1 LRLFQGDIDSV
12 LSLAGEVLDELRG
25 RYPSMPVSCMHSE
38 VVAEAR
44 ELSVLARS
52 VGARVSRRS
61 DCEILG
67 SWDRGVVVGVLLLA
81 SARACKFQL
90 TESEVAEVI
99 AARVGEDP
107 SYFLDAMRKKA
118 IDLELLKLLASR
130 RAQSEDFIQ
139 LIVERLKLE
148 SSRLGEDVWRR
159 IRMGA
164 REIIQRALDRI
175 RLYRRRKEVVAA
187 SAVYLSALWTA
198 GIYITQKRLA
208 QIICSTEPSIRKC
221 SRELRKAYIDY
232 VCATGRNP
240 LCELTLIK
248 SHTLEPCNLT
258 HQCSHKS

>member
-1 LRLFQGDIDSV
+1 LRSFQVDIDSV
-12 LSLAGEVLDELRG
+12 LSLAGEVLGELRG
-25 RYPSMPVSCMHSE
+25 RYPSTLVSCMHSG
-38 VVAEAR
+38 VVTGAR
-44 ELSVLARS
+44 ELFVLARS

-61 DCEILG
+61 GCEILS
-67 SWDRGVVVGVLLLA
+67 SWDREVVAGVLLLA

-99 AARVGEDP
+99 AARIGGDP
-107 SYFLDAMRKKA
+107 SYFLEAMRMKA

-148 SSRLGEDVWRR
+148 SRLGKDVWRR

-164 REIIQRALDRI
+164 REVTQRALDKI

-221 SRELRKAYIDY
+221 SRELREAYIDY
-232 VCATGRNP
+232 VCATEKNP
-240 LCELTLIK
+240 LCEFTLIK

-258 HQCSHKS
+258 HRCSRKS